1 MKMAQSPMANLFS
14 AKMKPN
20 TLSLEVK
27 DMSLQSTGEDYFEA
41 LSKIREELAAFKAVP
56 VCYGASRN
64 VFPSRHS
71 RRFERGL
78 KAYKMSKGNTA
89 KTGDL
94 VYIFDSGEDVD
105 GNSRRATGLLPRV
118 ALSLEQN
125 EPLTTDSGSARAAIK
140 RSGDAAVAAIVVTWN
155 RLACLQEA
163 LQALFLQA
171 DSDETGG
178 KVARV

>member
-1 MKMAQSPMANLFS
+1 MGFQQIKSITVRYEDGSETDGKFILGEDDNQY
-14 AKMKPN
+14 
-20 TLSLEVK
+20 TLALEVK
-27 DMSLQSTGEDYFEA
+27 DMSLNSTGEDYFEA

-105 GNSRRATGLLPRV
+105 PATPDEQRV
-118 ALSLEQN
+118 YFREWLASLE
-125 EPLTTDSGSARAAIK
+125 
-140 RSGDAAVAAIVVTWN
+140 
-155 RLACLQEA
+155 
-163 LQALFLQA
+163 
-171 DSDETGG
+171 
-178 KVARV
+178 